1 MLGSNPK
8 DTLSASRIYT
18 LRTCLYKQT
27 SLNEGSSKMWLTF
40 SSCDKCGEWSANDC
54 NLKKHLWY
62 HTIHLPGHSSDSLDI
77 TWTQGDWG
85 LLQFSGFVW
94 SWPYCCY
101 MSGIPRWDFVPRY
114 IYNVHQY
121 FVKASF
127 SNIPPTSGVCRSH
140 PIINQLMK
148 VCIIYKYHTCIN
160 WLSDYIQW
168 RGYWGWRHLSW
179 WKFK

>member
-62 HTIHLPGHSSDSLDI
+62 HTIHLPGHSSDRLDI
-77 TWTQGDWG
+77 TWTQEDLG
-85 LLQFSGFVW
+85 LLPFLGLS
-94 SWPYCCY
+94 PYWCY
-101 MSGIPRWDFVPRY
+101 MPVVPRWESVSRY
-114 IYNVHQY
+114 IHNVHQS
-121 FVKASF
+121 FPKASF
-127 SNIPPTSGVCRSH
+127 SNVSPSPGVCRST
-140 PIINQLMK
+140 PTINQLMK
-148 VCIIYKYHTCIN
+148 VNMIYKYHTCID
-160 WLSDYIQW
+160 WLSDYLQW
-168 RGYWGWRHLSW
+168 EV
-179 WKFK
+179 